1 MTRIAIHV
9 DDRERASAVF
19 ELLGTA
25 PEFVVTVM
33 RLKLGDY
40 LLDGRF
46 LFERKTAADLAA
58 SIISARL
65 FSQAL
70 RLATSPL
77 RSALIIEG
85 TEHDLAQTGMSWESV
100 QGALISVA
108 FFCGIPVLRTRS
120 PEETVRTMRF
130 TARQG
135 HARALGA
142 LPRAG
147 YRPRGK
153 RARQLYILQGLP
165 GIGPERARR
174 LLAHFSSVAA
184 VMTANVDA
192 LCAVPGVGKDTAEK
206 LRWSVEEPAV
216 EYSLPIDDFSPEE
229 GQGGRMRRR
238 QGIADLQADPRGRG
252 GLALLG
258 GDGLRVLNTGASG

>member
-25 PEFVVTVM
+25 PNFEVTVT

-70 RLATSPL
+70 RLATSPV
-77 RSALIIEG
+77 RPAFIIEG
-85 TEHDLAQTGMSWESV
+85 TEHELARTGMSWESL

-108 FFCGIPVLRTRS
+108 FFWGIPVLRTRS
-120 PEETVRTMRF
+120 PEESVRTMLF
-130 TARQG
+130 TAQQG
-135 HARALGA
+135 RTRALSA
-142 LPRAG
+142 LPHAG

-153 RARQLYILQGLP
+153 RARQRYILQGLP

-174 LLAHFSSVAA
+174 VLAHFSNVEA
-184 VMTANVDA
+184 VMTANA
-192 LCAVPGVGKDTAEK
+192 ETLCAVHGIGKDTAEK
-206 LRWSVEEPAV
+206 LRWSVEESQIKYRV
-216 EYSLPIDDFSPEE
+216 PES
-229 GQGGRMRRR
+229 R
-238 QGIADLQADPRGRG
+238 I
-252 GLALLG
+252 
-258 GDGLRVLNTGASG
+258 

>member
-1 MTRIAIHV
+1 MTRIAIHI

-19 ELLGTA
+19 ALLGKA
-25 PEFVVTVM
+25 PEFEVTVT

-40 LLDGRF
+40 LVDGRF

-58 SIISARL
+58 SIISTRL

-70 RLATSPL
+70 RLATSPV
-77 RSALIIEG
+77 RPALIVEG
-85 TEHDLAQTGMSWESV
+85 TEHELARTGMSWESL

-120 PEETVRTMRF
+120 SEETVRTMVF
-130 TARQG
+130 TAQQG

-153 RARQLYILQGLP
+153 QARQLYILQGLP

-174 LLAHFSSVAA
+174 LLAHFSSVEA
-184 VMTANVDA
+184 VMTANADA
-192 LCAVPGVGKDTAEK
+192 LCAVPGIGGDIAGKM
-206 LRWSVEEPAV
+206 RWSVEEPRIEYRPTSRTISPRKHGEEV
-216 EYSLPIDDFSPEE
+216 EV
-229 GQGGRMRRR
+229 
-238 QGIADLQADPRGRG
+238 
-252 GLALLG
+252 LAM
-258 GDGLRVLNTGASG
+258 AK

>member
-1 MTRIAIHV
+1 MARIAIHV

-19 ELLGTA
+19 DLLGTA
-25 PEFVVTVM
+25 PEFDVTVA

-58 SIISARL
+58 SIISGRL

-70 RLATSPL
+70 RLVTSPV
-77 RSALIIEG
+77 RPALVIEG
-85 TEHDLAQTGMSWESV
+85 TEDELARTGMSWESL

-120 PEETVRTMRF
+120 PEETVRTMPF
-130 TARQG
+130 TAQQG

-174 LLAHFSSVAA
+174 LLAHFSSVEA
-184 VMTANVDA
+184 VMTAHADA
-192 LCAVPGVGKDTAEK
+192 VCAVPGIGKGVAEK
-206 LRWSVEEPAV
+206 LRWSVEEPRI
-216 EYSLPIDDFSPEE
+216 EYSWSLPTSTNPDALAAWGS
-229 GQGGRMRRR
+229 GLKCRRR
-238 QGIADLQADPRGRG
+238 LC
-252 GLALLG
+252 
-258 GDGLRVLNTGASG
+258 